1 MKNLLF
7 FAALSTIFTLLSC
20 EPAENDNEQ
29 IHGKW
34 QAISWKAI
42 GVETLSDEATV
53 IFEFKNDDTYMA
65 SSGNSV
71 EAGIYR
77 LETNNLYTTAKG
89 QIEKMVEIKLPT
101 IDTMIMNMNRAGT
114 AEVMTLVKE
123 D

>member
-7 FAALSTIFTLLSC
+7 FTALITVFTLSSC

-34 QAISWKAI
+34 QAISWEVA
-42 GVETLSDEATV
+42 GVETLGEDATV
-53 IFEFKNDDTYMA
+53 VFDFKSDDTYVA
-65 SSGNSV
+65 SSGSSE

-89 QIEKMVEIKLPT
+89 QIEKMVAIKLSS
-101 IDTMIMNMNRAGT
+101 IDTMVMDMNRAGT
-114 AEVMTLVKE
+114 PELMTLVKAE
-123 D
+123 

>member
-7 FAALSTIFTLLSC
+7 FTALITVFTLSSC

-34 QAISWKAI
+34 QVISWEVA
-42 GVETLSDEATV
+42 GVETLGEDATV
-53 IFEFKNDDTYMA
+53 VFDFKSDDTYVA
-65 SSGNSV
+65 SSGSSE

-89 QIEKMVEIKLPT
+89 QIEKMVAIKLSS
-101 IDTMIMNMNRAGT
+101 IDTMVMDMNRAGT
-114 AEVMTLVKE
+114 PELMTLVKAE
-123 D
+123 

>member
-7 FAALSTIFTLLSC
+7 FTALITVFTLSSC

-34 QAISWKAI
+34 QAISWEVA
-42 GVETLSDEATV
+42 GVETLGEDATV
-53 IFEFKNDDTYMA
+53 VFDFKSDDTYVA
-65 SSGNSV
+65 SSGSSE

-89 QIEKMVEIKLPT
+89 QIEKMVAIKLPS
-101 IDTMIMNMNRAGT
+101 IDTMVMDMNRAGT
-114 AEVMTLVKE
+114 PELMTLVKAE
-123 D
+123 